1 MKPNQRLSS
10 GFVVLAL
17 LRLGHYPFAPY
28 LPTKVY
34 IGYGISSSE
43 KNFVEGEFFALRRL
57 KTS

>member
-10 GFVVLAL
+10 GFVVLDL
-17 LRLGHYPFAPY
+17 LRLGHYPFAAC

-43 KNFVEGEFFALRRL
+43 KNFVEGEFLVLRRL
-57 KTS
+57 KTF

>member
-10 GFVVLAL
+10 CFVVLAL
-17 LRLGHYPFAPY
+17 LRLGHYPIAPY

-57 KTS
+57 KTF